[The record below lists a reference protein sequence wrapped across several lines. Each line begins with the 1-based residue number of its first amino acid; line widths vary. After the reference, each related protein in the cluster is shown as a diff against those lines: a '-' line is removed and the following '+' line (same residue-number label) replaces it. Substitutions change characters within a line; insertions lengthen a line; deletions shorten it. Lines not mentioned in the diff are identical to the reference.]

1 MKVATIVVVF
11 AWWVIV
17 NLQPVA
23 GPFGT
28 ISQCSTA
35 ATEYAKAHN
44 VVAACQRDN

>member
-1 MKVATIVVVF
+1 MKIASIVVVF

-28 ISQCSTA
+28 ITQCSSA
-35 ATEYAKAHN
+35 AAEYAKAHN